1 MGHTGP
7 FQGPLFIVGMPRSG
21 TKLLRD
27 LMNRHPAVGIPHAE
41 TELLPRWAERWP
53 SYGDLSRPDAFRAFF
68 AAHQGSAFFTYMAEE
83 RGVVVHPADWHAA
96 CVDFSLA
103 GVFEALV
110 RQTAAVPAGGVWGD
124 KSPGYITAIPL
135 IRRIWP
141 QARVLNIVRDCRDQ
155 VLSIQKAWDKDP
167 LRAAQ
172 RWADDVG
179 AALDAEAAADGAVLR
194 LHYEDLLADP
204 EATMRRALGHVGLPW
219 DPACLTLDRPSENLG
234 AAAGAS
240 RIVTSNTQ
248 KWRTQMDPA
257 LRARVESLA
266 GRTLARAGYPV
277 EREGAERLSLAE
289 RRLAQLRDGVNLVRF
304 DAAERGWLGAARFRW
319 RLFRDSGAVER

>member
-27 LMNRHPAVGIPHAE
+27 LLNRHPAVGIPHAE

-53 SYGDLSRPDAFRAFF
+53 SFGDLSRPDAFRRFF
-68 AAHQGSAFFTYMAEE
+68 EAHHGSAFFVYMAEE
-83 RGVVVHPADWHAA
+83 RGVHVHPADWHAA
-96 CVDFSLA
+96 CAGFSLA
-103 GVFEALV
+103 EVFEALV
-110 RQTAAVPAGGVWGD
+110 RQTAAVPEAGVWGD

-141 QARVLNIVRDCRDQ
+141 AARILHIVRDCRDQ
-155 VLSIQKAWDKDP
+155 VLSIQRAWNKDP

-179 AALDAEAAADGAVLR
+179 AALDAEDAAGGAVVR
-194 LHYEDLLADP
+194 LHYEDLLGDP
-204 EATMRRALGHVGLPW
+204 EATMRAALGHLDLPW

-234 AAAGAS
+234 AAAGAT
-240 RIVTSNTQ
+240 RIVAGNTQ
-248 KWRTQMDPA
+248 KWRSEMDA
-257 LRARVESLA
+257 AQVDRIEALA
-266 GRTLARAGYPV
+266 GRTLERAGYPV
-277 EREGAERLSLAE
+277 TRAGTERLGLLE

-304 DAAERGWLGAARFRW
+304 DAADRGWLGAARFRL